1 MSKFK
6 QWLNSEKGASMVE
19 YALLVVMIA
28 IVALLAVSF
37 VGAENSRM
45 YSDIS
50 SAVSVGP

>member
-19 YALLVVMIA
+19 YGLLVVLIA

-37 VGAENSRM
+37 VGEETSTM

-50 SAVSVGP
+50 SAVSAGP